1 MLSETDGLNKTA
13 DPDDA
18 EQLLEQI
25 RARGTQLLEE
35 FEKLRSEDLENV
47 LPDLIALR
55 DDQDKILDLL
65 EMIRGES

>member
-35 FEKLRSEDLENV
+35 FERLRGDDLENV

-65 EMIRGES
+65 EKIRGES